1 MQAQAILRATSD
13 AKNPTPD
20 PRTASTLVLFEEF
33 VPAEYRQALMQQ
45 GNKPKLRTRLPSL
58 LSPGKNKG
66 GKQWKQAA
74 TLNGKPYTIGATPSP
89 RAGSSLGMGMREAE
103 FERMLLGGGAVTK
116 VLTLDGAARAAATTS
131 AQVPPAAAAAAVGQP
146 LATPVK
152 DRGIQGPIVANRS
165 SPNVNAVSGAPPTI
179 SVAKPDAPPM
189 SPASPAGGT
198 GTAKKSRFR
207 FPVGR
212 ENRHMIPSEYDTV
225 DFETRLASY
234 SDDEVNGNGNGG
246 KGVGLGKGA
255 RDKDDAWVDI
265 LVASSAKRMTGQDAE
280 LRPRVR
286 SNNNGNGSGSGSGRV
301 LGRTGS
307 GHSDPELA
315 SQEVERALAAVQAAR
330 QMSPPTDDEADEV
343 GRMRR
348 ELAREVEVRE
358 LTPQMLNAKGR
369 SRSAS
374 PQPPPP
380 AVGLDDDDEDDDDDE
395 HYLSPALRELQQKKG
410 RGYFDLHP
418 DRRPALEAQKTQ
430 ATAGHGYSDE
440 RNTMYSDG
448 DFEPSTSYNPSLG
461 SAERLPD
468 GDIEV
473 PAFVDSNP
481 NPGYHR
487 ELEHAKKDS
496 MVLPALLSAG
506 VGGGGSGPT
515 GRTAQLIE
523 MYREREKQGT
533 APAGV
538 PPPPVTP
545 TRALPLAPLD
555 TSVGDGSVL
564 PPTAPL
570 MLQPK
575 PSRLPVRS
583 SSLQNDLS
591 TSATA
596 AATSKVPKV
605 PSALV
610 PGAGP
615 PSSIPMPTQ
624 GFDLDD
630 EDDLDRDG
638 EVDEEQ
644 LMRDL
649 NPPRP
654 APFVAEDLG
663 RVSPMRYVHGAP
675 LHNVLEEGEEEE

>member
-116 VLTLDGAARAAATTS
+116 VITLDGAARAAATTS
-131 AQVPPAAAAAAVGQP
+131 AQGSLAAAAVGQP

-234 SDDEVNGNGNGG
+234 SDDEVNGGVNGNGKNGNGG
-246 KGVGLGKGA
+246 RG
-255 RDKDDAWVDI
+255 RDRDDAWVDI

-286 SNNNGNGSGSGSGRV
+286 SNNNGNGSGSGRV

-358 LTPQMLNAKGR
+358 LTPEMLNAKGR

-374 PQPPPP
+374 PQPPPS
-380 AVGLDDDDEDDDDDE
+380 AADDEDEDDDDE
-395 HYLSPALRELQQKKG
+395 KFLSPALRELQQKKG

-430 ATAGHGYSDE
+430 ATAGHGYPHSDE

-487 ELEHAKKDS
+487 EFEHAKKDS

-538 PPPPVTP
+538 VSPPPVTP

-555 TSVGDGSVL
+555 TSVGDAGVL

-583 SSLQNDLS
+583 SSLQNDLPTS
-591 TSATA
+591 TTA
-596 AATSKVPKV
+596 KKVQ
-605 PSALV
+605 SALV

-630 EDDLDRDG
+630 EDDLDGDG

>member
-116 VLTLDGAARAAATTS
+116 VITLDGAARAAATTS
-131 AQVPPAAAAAAVGQP
+131 AQVPPAAAVGQP

-152 DRGIQGPIVANRS
+152 DRGIQGPIGANRS

-234 SDDEVNGNGNGG
+234 SDDEVNGGVNGNGKNGNGG
-246 KGVGLGKGA
+246 RG
-255 RDKDDAWVDI
+255 RDRDDAWVDI

-286 SNNNGNGSGSGSGRV
+286 SNNNGNGSGSGRV

-330 QMSPPTDDEADEV
+330 QMSPPTDDETDEV

-358 LTPQMLNAKGR
+358 LTPEMLNARGR

-374 PQPPPP
+374 PQPPLP
-380 AVGLDDDDEDDDDDE
+380 AVGLDDDEDEDDDDE
-395 HYLSPALRELQQKKG
+395 KFLSPALRELQQKKG

-430 ATAGHGYSDE
+430 ATVGHGHGYPYSDE

-487 ELEHAKKDS
+487 EIEHAKKDS
-496 MVLPALLSAG
+496 MVLPAS
-506 VGGGGSGPT
+506 VGGGAPPT

-523 MYREREKQGT
+523 MYREREKLGT
-533 APAGV
+533 APAPA

-545 TRALPLAPLD
+545 TRALPPAPLGA
-555 TSVGDGSVL
+555 SFGDESAI

-570 MLQPK
+570 MFQPK

-596 AATSKVPKV
+596 AATTKVPKV

-630 EDDLDRDG
+630 EDDLDGDG

>member
-131 AQVPPAAAAAAVGQP
+131 AQVPPAAAAAVGQP

-152 DRGIQGPIVANRS
+152 DRGIQGPIGANRS

-234 SDDEVNGNGNGG
+234 SDDEVNGGVNGNGKNGNGG
-246 KGVGLGKGA
+246 RG
-255 RDKDDAWVDI
+255 RDRDDAWVDI

-286 SNNNGNGSGSGSGRV
+286 SNNNGNGSGSGRV

-358 LTPQMLNAKGR
+358 LTPEMLNSRVRGR

-374 PQPPPP
+374 PQPPPS
-380 AVGLDDDDEDDDDDE
+380 AVDDEDEDEDDDDE

-487 ELEHAKKDS
+487 EIEHAKKDS

-533 APAGV
+533 VQPPVGV
-538 PPPPVTP
+538 TPVTP

-555 TSVGDGSVL
+555 TSVGDAGVL

-583 SSLQNDLS
+583 SSLQNDLPTS
-591 TSATA
+591 TTA
-596 AATSKVPKV
+596 KKV

-630 EDDLDRDG
+630 EDDLDGDG

>member
-1 MQAQAILRATSD
+1 
-13 AKNPTPD
+13 
-20 PRTASTLVLFEEF
+20 
-33 VPAEYRQALMQQ
+33 MQQ
-45 GNKPKLRTRLPSL
+45 GNKPKLRTRLPSIPSL

-89 RAGSSLGMGMREAE
+89 RAGSSLGMREAE

-116 VLTLDGAARAAATTS
+116 VITLDGAARAG
-131 AQVPPAAAAAAVGQP
+131 AQVPPAAGQP

-152 DRGIQGPIVANRS
+152 DRGIQGPIMANRS
-165 SPNVNAVSGAPPTI
+165 TPNVNAVSGPLPTL
-179 SVAKPDAPPM
+179 SVAKPDAPPV
-189 SPASPAGGT
+189 SPASPAGGS

-234 SDDEVNGNGNGG
+234 SDDEVNGNGAANGSGG
-246 KGVGLGKGA
+246 KNAGQGKGA

-286 SNNNGNGSGSGSGRV
+286 SNNNSNGNGAAAVATRV

-315 SQEVERALAAVQAAR
+315 SQEVERALAGVQAAR
-330 QMSPPTDDEADEV
+330 QLSPPTDDEADEV

-358 LTPQMLNAKGR
+358 LTPDMLNSRVRGRGRGR

-374 PQPPPP
+374 PQPPPS
-380 AVGLDDDDEDDDDDE
+380 AVDDEDEDDE
-395 HYLSPALRELQQKKG
+395 KYLSPALRELQQKKG

-418 DRRPALEAQKTQ
+418 DRRPALETQKTQ
-430 ATAGHGYSDE
+430 ATVGHGHGYPYSDE
-440 RNTMYSDG
+440 RNTMYSEG

-481 NPGYHR
+481 SPGYHR
-487 ELEHAKKDS
+487 EIEHAKKDS

-506 VGGGGSGPT
+506 VGGGGSGRT

-533 APAGV
+533 APAGVV

-583 SSLQNDLS
+583 SSLQNDLP
-591 TSATA
+591 TSITA
-596 AATSKVPKV
+596 KKV

-630 EDDLDRDG
+630 DEDLDDGEVDGEDG

>member
-116 VLTLDGAARAAATTS
+116 VITLDGAARAG
-131 AQVPPAAAAAAVGQP
+131 AQVPPAAGQP

-152 DRGIQGPIVANRS
+152 DRGIQGPIMANRS
-165 SPNVNAVSGAPPTI
+165 TPNVNAVSGPLPTL
-179 SVAKPDAPPM
+179 SVAKLDAPPM
-189 SPASPAGGT
+189 SPASPAGGS

-246 KGVGLGKGA
+246 KNAGLGKGA

-286 SNNNGNGSGSGSGRV
+286 SNNNGNGSGSGRV

-358 LTPQMLNAKGR
+358 LTPEMLNAKGR

-380 AVGLDDDDEDDDDDE
+380 AVGLDDEDVDDDE

-430 ATAGHGYSDE
+430 ATVGHGYPHSDE
-440 RNTMYSDG
+440 RNTMYSEG
-448 DFEPSTSYNPSLG
+448 DFEPSSSYNPSLG

-487 ELEHAKKDS
+487 EIEHAKKDS
-496 MVLPALLSAG
+496 MVLPAS
-506 VGGGGSGPT
+506 VGGGAPPT

-523 MYREREKQGT
+523 MYREREKLGT
-533 APAGV
+533 MPAPA

-545 TRALPLAPLD
+545 TRALPPAPLGA
-555 TSVGDGSVL
+555 SFGDESAI

-570 MLQPK
+570 MFQPK

-630 EDDLDRDG
+630 EDDLDGDG

>member
-1 MQAQAILRATSD
+1 
-13 AKNPTPD
+13 
-20 PRTASTLVLFEEF
+20 
-33 VPAEYRQALMQQ
+33 MQQ
-45 GNKPKLRTRLPSL
+45 GNKPKLRTRLPSIPSL

-89 RAGSSLGMGMREAE
+89 RAGSSLGMREAE

-116 VLTLDGAARAAATTS
+116 VITLDGAARAG
-131 AQVPPAAAAAAVGQP
+131 AQVPPAAGQP

-152 DRGIQGPIVANRS
+152 DRGIQGPIMANRS
-165 SPNVNAVSGAPPTI
+165 TPNVNAVSGPLPTL

-189 SPASPAGGT
+189 SPASPAGGS

-234 SDDEVNGNGNGG
+234 SDDEVSGNGAANGSGG
-246 KGVGLGKGA
+246 KNAGQGKGA

-286 SNNNGNGSGSGSGRV
+286 SNNNSNGNGAAAVATRV

-315 SQEVERALAAVQAAR
+315 SQEVERALAGVQAAR

-358 LTPQMLNAKGR
+358 LTPEMLNSRVQGR

-374 PQPPPP
+374 PQPPPS
-380 AVGLDDDDEDDDDDE
+380 AVDDEDEDD
-395 HYLSPALRELQQKKG
+395 YLSPALRELQQKKG

-418 DRRPALEAQKTQ
+418 DRRPALETQKTQ
-430 ATAGHGYSDE
+430 ATVGHGYPYSDE
-440 RNTMYSDG
+440 RNTMYSEG

-481 NPGYHR
+481 SPGYHR
-487 ELEHAKKDS
+487 EIEHAKKDS

-533 APAGV
+533 ALAGV
-538 PPPPVTP
+538 VPPPVTP

-555 TSVGDGSVL
+555 PGVGVGVGVGDESL
-564 PPTAPL
+564 IPPTAPL
-570 MLQPK
+570 MFQPK

-583 SSLQNDLS
+583 SSLQND
-591 TSATA
+591 A
-596 AATSKVPKV
+596 AAKV
-605 PSALV
+605 PSVLV

-630 EDDLDRDG
+630 EDELEDEDG
-638 EVDEEQ
+638 EVEVDEEQ

>member
-1 MQAQAILRATSD
+1 
-13 AKNPTPD
+13 
-20 PRTASTLVLFEEF
+20 
-33 VPAEYRQALMQQ
+33 MQQ

-131 AQVPPAAAAAAVGQP
+131 AQVPPAAAAAAGQP

-234 SDDEVNGNGNGG
+234 SDDEVNGNGNRG
-246 KGVGLGKGA
+246 KNAGLGKGA
-255 RDKDDAWVDI
+255 RGRDKDDAWVDI

-286 SNNNGNGSGSGSGRV
+286 SNNNGNGNGSGSGRV

-358 LTPQMLNAKGR
+358 LTPEMLNSRVRGR

-374 PQPPPP
+374 PQPPPS
-380 AVGLDDDDEDDDDDE
+380 AVDDEDEDDDDE
-395 HYLSPALRELQQKKG
+395 KFLSPALRELQQKKG

-430 ATAGHGYSDE
+430 ATAGHGYPYSDE

-481 NPGYHR
+481 SPGFHR
-487 ELEHAKKDS
+487 EFEHAKKDS

-523 MYREREKQGT
+523 MYREREKQGMVQ
-533 APAGV
+533 PPVGV
-538 PPPPVTP
+538 TPVTP

-583 SSLQNDLS
+583 SSLQNDLPTS
-591 TSATA
+591 TTA
-596 AATSKVPKV
+596 KKV

-630 EDDLDRDG
+630 EDDLDGDG

>member
-116 VLTLDGAARAAATTS
+116 VLTLDGAARAS
-131 AQVPPAAAAAAVGQP
+131 AQVPPAAAAAAGQP

-234 SDDEVNGNGNGG
+234 SDDEVNGGVNGNGKNGNGG
-246 KGVGLGKGA
+246 RG
-255 RDKDDAWVDI
+255 RDRDDAWVDI

-286 SNNNGNGSGSGSGRV
+286 SNNNSNGSGSGRV

-358 LTPQMLNAKGR
+358 LTPEMLNAKGR

-380 AVGLDDDDEDDDDDE
+380 AVGLDDDEDEDDDE
-395 HYLSPALRELQQKKG
+395 KFLSPALRELQQKKG

-418 DRRPALEAQKTQ
+418 DRRPALETQKTQ

-487 ELEHAKKDS
+487 EFEHAKKDS
-496 MVLPALLSAG
+496 MVLPAS
-506 VGGGGSGPT
+506 VGGSGGGPT

-523 MYREREKQGT
+523 MYREREKLGT
-533 APAGV
+533 APAPAA
-538 PPPPVTP
+538 PPP
-545 TRALPLAPLD
+545 APLGA
-555 TSVGDGSVL
+555 SFGDESAI

-570 MLQPK
+570 MFQPK

-583 SSLQNDLS
+583 SSLQNDLP

-630 EDDLDRDG
+630 EDDLDGDG